1 MEKYAVIQQINGAY
15 AVKYEGENLDSMK
28 YNYHN
33 WLSLLYNDTG
43 AVKGVV
49 KLVDGNLDV
58 VDGCV
63 EFIDK
68 PAKA

>member
-1 MEKYAVIQQINGAY
+1 MYSVIQQINGAFT
-15 AVKYEGENLDSMK
+15 VKFEGSDLNSIK
-28 YNYHN
+28 YNYFN
-33 WLSLLYNDTG
+33 WLSLLYNDSG
-43 AVKGVV
+43 EVKGVV
-49 KLVDGNLDV
+49 KLVDENLDV

>member
-1 MEKYAVIQQINGAY
+1 MYAVIQQINGAF

>member
-1 MEKYAVIQQINGAY
+1 MNYAVIQQINGAY
-15 AVKYEGENLDSMK
+15 EVKYEGENLDSMK

-49 KLVDGNLDV
+49 KLVDGNLDI
-58 VDGCV
+58 VDGLV

>member
-1 MEKYAVIQQINGAY
+1 MYSVIQQINGAFS
-15 AVKYEGENLDSMK
+15 VKFEGADLNSIK
-28 YNYHN
+28 YNYFN

-63 EFIDK
+63 EYIDK

>member
-1 MEKYAVIQQINGAY
+1 MYSVIQQINGAFS
-15 AVKYEGENLDSMK
+15 VKFEGADLNSIK
-28 YNYHN
+28 YNFFN

-49 KLVDGNLDV
+49 KLVDENLDV

-63 EFIDK
+63 EYIDK
-68 PAKA
+68 PAKG

>member
-1 MEKYAVIQQINGAY
+1 MYAVIQQINGAY

>member
-1 MEKYAVIQQINGAY
+1 MKYAVIQQINGAY

-68 PAKA
+68 AAKE

>member
-1 MEKYAVIQQINGAY
+1 MYSVIQQINGAFS
-15 AVKYEGENLDSMK
+15 VKFEGADLNSIK
-28 YNYHN
+28 YNFFN

-49 KLVDGNLDV
+49 KLVDEKLDV

-68 PAKA
+68 PAKE

>member
-1 MEKYAVIQQINGAY
+1 MYSVIQQINGAFS
-15 AVKYEGENLDSMK
+15 VKFEGTDLNSIK
-28 YNYHN
+28 YNYFN
-33 WLSLLYNDTG
+33 WLALLYNDAG
-43 AVKGVV
+43 ASKGVV
-49 KLVDGNLDV
+49 KLVDENLDV

>member
-1 MEKYAVIQQINGAY
+1 MEYAVIQQINGAY

>member
-1 MEKYAVIQQINGAY
+1 MYAVIQQINGAY

-49 KLVDGNLDV
+49 KLVDGNLDI

>member
-1 MEKYAVIQQINGAY
+1 MYAVIQQINGAY

-68 PAKA
+68 PTKA

>member
-1 MEKYAVIQQINGAY
+1 MYAIIQQINGAY

-68 PAKA
+68 PAKN